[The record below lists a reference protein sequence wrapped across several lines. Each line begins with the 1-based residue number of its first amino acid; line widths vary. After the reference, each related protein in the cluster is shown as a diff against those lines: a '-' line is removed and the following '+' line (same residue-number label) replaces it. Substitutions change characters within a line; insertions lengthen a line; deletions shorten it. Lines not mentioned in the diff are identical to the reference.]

1 MVIKKNV
8 SGDSCEVSL
17 DGRMD
22 TNAAVEFGK
31 EMEEVLTPEI
41 KSLVIDMMNCSYM
54 ASSGLR
60 IIVNSQKTMDSNQG
74 TMVLKNVNGD
84 VMEVFDMT
92 GLSDLLT
99 FE

>member
-1 MVIKKNV
+1 MEIAKKLE
-8 SGDSCEVSL
+8 GDSAEIILKGRLDTKSAPEVEKEVKSL
-17 DGRMD
+17 
-22 TNAAVEFGK
+22 
-31 EMEEVLTPEI
+31 LTPDL
-41 KSLVIDMMNCSYM
+41 KKLVIDMLDCGYL

-60 IIVNSQKTMDSNQG
+60 IVVSAQKSMDANQG
-74 TMVLKNVNGD
+74 SLILKNVCGD